1 MTINDTN
8 MFQTRRTIHMATAI
22 VTITTTVCSELISG
36 RQPTSIITKNMKT
49 YQYFRC
55 GWGWWQLMIPIQRM
69 KITSNISCGRLP
81 RSLYTEDS
89 ASTCASEY
97 SSKLGGDIWFI
108 RNTDSSAVVLWPYLI
123 LVTTGGGVLFSR
135 RYTFKHRE
143 RKILANF
150 YQFSFFVAKLRTFW
164 RMFCRP
170 K

>member
-1 MTINDTN
+1 

-69 KITSNISCGRLP
+69 KTTSNISCGKLP
-81 RSLYTEDS
+81 KSLHTEGS

-123 LVTTGGGVLFSR
+123 LVTTGGGVLFWDCV
-135 RYTFKHRE
+135 
-143 RKILANF
+143 L
-150 YQFSFFVAKLRTFW
+150 FSIENAKFWPVFTNLGYFVANLRTFW
-164 RMFCRP
+164 CMFCRP